1 MAQMTSTA
9 AFGMKTAF
17 IREECVLIPL
27 CFLFRLSGRGWDEDI
42 DALPSGSGGY
52 DEKSSCNVVSYR
64 VNRHVCTYALVHASF
79 SSRHGIYA
87 AVRCQVSS
95 ISCLMAA
102 ACAQPHQ
109 DNALQRRTPS
119 AIPIVLVDCRLIAFD
134 LTASSI
140 NMRRKSPS
148 ESTRG
153 SSVPSG
159 VKRQEPGSSRQR
171 QCYRRYRSD
180 IRQTCVLLI
189 YLTSTCPYPNPLATN
204 KCTFCHASVTSHS
217 HPAQTSLA
225 CWQTSART
233 D

>member
-1 MAQMTSTA
+1 M
-9 AFGMKTAF
+9 
-17 IREECVLIPL
+17 L
-27 CFLFRLSGRGWDEDI
+27 C
-42 DALPSGSGGY
+42 
-52 DEKSSCNVVSYR
+52 N
-64 VNRHVCTYALVHASF
+64 
-79 SSRHGIYA
+79 
-87 AVRCQVSS
+87 AVRH
-95 ISCLMAA
+95 A
-102 ACAQPHQ
+102 
-109 DNALQRRTPS
+109 
-119 AIPIVLVDCRLIAFD
+119 AIPIVFVDCRLIAFD

-217 HPAQTSLA
+217 HPAQTSLLVGKRQRG
-225 CWQTSART
+225 QTSRASQPTHHASRQKSRLMRGPFSLVVLLLLRAIHQVMRFSPAKVDYSLGRHASASPRRRYLLACIGKNHPET
-233 D
+233 THSLASLHCGIECIIDMCLSSCTRPPAPIAA